1 MAQKTLL
8 TATACKNA
16 KPREKLYKL
25 GDRNGL
31 SLWIQA
37 KDKGSGKLWRF
48 EYSFQ
53 GKVHRMSLGTYPE
66 VSLDEARERRDACR
80 KLVAQGINPLEEKRA
95 KQEAIEVEAQEANN
109 TFAHIA
115 KQWSHTYFPGLS
127 EKHAKRLRDD
137 YLQKRILPLIGHR
150 PVTELTPQDF
160 LAIYKPVAEKHGTT
174 AGKMAN
180 VCNQV
185 MEYARIAGLI
195 PFNPARD
202 LSKVLPSVPVTH
214 MASITEPKEV
224 GALLRDIY
232 SYKGRSLLVGF
243 YLKLLPLVFTRPGEL
258 GAANWEEFDFARAI
272 WDVPKERMKMRNDH
286 NVPLARQTIA
296 LLQELKQYTGHSQ
309 YLFPGQQGNATISDN
324 SARQALRDMGYTGN
338 DGGKAKITPHGFRAM
353 ARTMLAERLHSQPE
367 VIEHQ
372 LAHKVSDTLGTAYNR
387 TKYLAQRKEMMQRW
401 ADYLDG
407 LKATKD

>member
-1 MAQKTLL
+1 ML
-8 TATACKNA
+8 TDTAVKQA
-16 KPREKLYKL
+16 KPKEKLYKM
-25 GDRNGL
+25 GDSDGL
-31 SLWIQA
+31 SLWVQA
-37 KDKGSGKLWRF
+37 KDKGGGKLWRLQ
-48 EYSFQ
+48 YSFQ
-53 GKVHRMSLGTYPE
+53 GKVHRMSVGTYPE
-66 VSLDEARERRDACR
+66 ISLGDARKRRDACR
-80 KLVAQGINPLEEKRA
+80 KMVAQGIDPLKDKREK
-95 KQEAIEVEAQEANN
+95 QQTVEAEAQEERN

-115 KQWSHTYFPGLS
+115 EQWSHTYFPGLS
-127 EKHAKRLRDD
+127 EKHAKRLKDD

-150 PVTELTPQDF
+150 PVTTLTPQDF
-160 LAIYKPVAEKHGTT
+160 LAIYRPVAEKHGTT

-243 YLKLLPLVFTRPGEL
+243 YLKILPLVFTRLGEL
-258 GAANWEEFDFARAI
+258 SATRWEEFDFTRAI
-272 WDVPKERMKMRNDH
+272 WDIPKERMKMRNDH
-286 NVPLARQTIA
+286 NVPLASQTIA
-296 LLQELKQYTGHSQ
+296 LLEELRQYTGHSQ

-338 DGGKAKITPHGFRAM
+338 DGDKAKITPHGFRAM
-353 ARTMLAERLHSQPE
+353 ARTMLAERLHFPPE

-387 TKYLAQRKEMMQRW
+387 TKYLAQRKELMQAW
-401 ADYLDG
+401 ADYLDE
-407 LKATKD
+407 LRTTKD